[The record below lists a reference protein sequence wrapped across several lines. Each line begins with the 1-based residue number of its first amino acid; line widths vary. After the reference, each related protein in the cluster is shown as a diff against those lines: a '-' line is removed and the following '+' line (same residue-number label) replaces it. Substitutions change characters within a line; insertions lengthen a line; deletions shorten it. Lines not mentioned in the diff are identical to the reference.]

1 MMAMWMQMATMMAT
15 QMQNVTQTRLVRQWQ
30 MWMAM
35 RTVTV
40 TVTVKG
46 MRMGMGMQNLTRK
59 LMATV
64 RQILMGKQMGVLK
77 IHVTGACTVRTRS
90 VAHRSIPDASVRFS
104 GRLRMPPKI

>member
-1 MMAMWMQMATMMAT
+1 M
-15 QMQNVTQTRLVRQWQ
+15 R
-30 MWMAM
+30 MAM

-64 RQILMGKQMGVLK
+64 RQILMGKQMGVHRPL
-77 IHVTGACTVRTRS
+77 HCSS
-90 VAHRSIPDASVRFS
+90 VIPKWPDT
-104 GRLRMPPKI
+104 MPRRRQPLL